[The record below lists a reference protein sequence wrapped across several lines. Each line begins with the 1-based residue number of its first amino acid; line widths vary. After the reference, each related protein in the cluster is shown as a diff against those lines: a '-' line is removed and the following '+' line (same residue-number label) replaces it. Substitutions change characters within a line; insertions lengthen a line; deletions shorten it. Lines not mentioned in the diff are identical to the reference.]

1 VRSDPTDTGGL
12 FVGRRPGTR
21 PVRYRALPPPGTRR
35 RRAVDRTLAAVLL
48 VTMGI
53 ICLLFWGPLPAAWLW
68 LGSQVQYVTDS
79 PTTGL
84 VATFFGLLF
93 TILLGLMVCKR
104 IDGTWVLV
112 RRAAG
117 YDQREGALPKVF
129 GITCALGA
137 LAFAA
142 WFLLFAGADLAPL
155 GINAP

>member
-1 VRSDPTDTGGL
+1 MRSDPTDTGGL

-48 VTMGI
+48 LAMSI
-53 ICLLFWGPLPAAWLW
+53 ICLLFWGPLPAGWLW

-84 VATFFGLLF
+84 MATFFGLLF
-93 TILLGLMVCKR
+93 TILIGLVVCKR

-117 YDQREGALPKVF
+117 HDQREGVLARLFGATAVVALVVF
-129 GITCALGA
+129 AV
-137 LAFAA
+137 
-142 WFLLFAGADLAPL
+142 WFLVIQGPLPSLAP
-155 GINAP
+155 A